1 MRSASTQIRF
11 VSVEVGVDRKLYAAL
26 YANYSPARG
35 LIMTAASGAGDEV

>member
-26 YANYSPARG
+26 YANYSPRG